1 VSVGGVSGTPV
12 GCGCTVAVTVRAPSQ
27 AIDGAEAARSQKRI
41 RDREERL
48 DMAYGAFA
56 ETKARYRDLETLVDY
71 RAYDGDWTA
80 MFEERWLKP
89 RLKAL
94 GYSHIRFFGGKTCGY
109 DGSFRERV
117 CELARPGDARAE
129 FFVYG

>member
-1 VSVGGVSGTPV
+1 
-12 GCGCTVAVTVRAPSQ
+12 
-27 AIDGAEAARSQKRI
+27 
-41 RDREERL
+41 
-48 DMAYGAFA
+48 MAYDRFP
-56 ETKARYRDLETLVDY
+56 ETKARYTDLETLVDY
-71 RAYDGDWTA
+71 REFDGAWSLG
-80 MFEERWLKP
+80 FEERWLKP

-94 GYSHIRFFGGKTCGY
+94 GYSHVRFFGGKTCDY